1 MSRRGPAALALAA
14 ILGVLGH
21 DDAWAHAGLRLSDPI
36 AGATLGDTPTLYEN
50 SVPSQVFRQG
60 GPAPRTPAAPAGAA
74 GGQ

>member
-36 AGATLGDTPTLYEN
+36 AGATLGDTPTTVLLT
-50 SVPSQVFRQG
+50 FREKPEAVHEVIDG
-60 GPAPRTPAAPAGAA
+60 I
-74 GGQ
+74 